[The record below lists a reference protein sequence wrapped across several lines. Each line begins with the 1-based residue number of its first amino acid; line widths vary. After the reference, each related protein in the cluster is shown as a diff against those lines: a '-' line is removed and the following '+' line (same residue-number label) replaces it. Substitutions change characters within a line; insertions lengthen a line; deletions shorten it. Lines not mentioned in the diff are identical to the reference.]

1 MRLKYALEAVD
12 MGDEIILVPVG
23 NDADTVSGVL
33 KVNKEAHE
41 IVKLLEEKENE
52 SGIIDSL
59 SSRYENDVET
69 LSQYVHRIIE
79 TLRKSGLFEE

>member
-79 TLRKSGLFEE
+79 TLRKSGLLEE

>member
-1 MRLKYALEAVD
+1 MKLKYALEAVD

-79 TLRKSGLFEE
+79 TLRKSGLLEE